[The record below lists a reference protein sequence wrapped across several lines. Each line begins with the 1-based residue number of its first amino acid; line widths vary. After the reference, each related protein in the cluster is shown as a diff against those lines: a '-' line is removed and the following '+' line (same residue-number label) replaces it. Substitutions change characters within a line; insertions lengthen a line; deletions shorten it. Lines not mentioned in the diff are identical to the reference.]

1 MKPIINLMP
10 VEHTNP
16 AGDYMR
22 YTMANNNYDQ
32 FSGTSYNDFSNRNL
46 KPELTRS
53 DFNTQ
58 RPQRTISK
66 KEFHQM
72 SSRPV
77 ENKLLNQPFDQM
89 EIDQILK
96 KNQEMTNMYRNGVS
110 LYSVEPSTGG
120 YQ

>member
-1 MKPIINLMP
+1 
-10 VEHTNP
+10 
-16 AGDYMR
+16 
-22 YTMANNNYDQ
+22 
-32 FSGTSYNDFSNRNL
+32 
-46 KPELTRS
+46 
-53 DFNTQ
+53 
-58 RPQRTISK
+58 
-66 KEFHQM
+66 M